1 MHISEGILTAP
12 VLAGGAVLAG
22 AGLVMGLRELKPE
35 RVPQVAVLSS
45 AFFVGSLIH
54 IPFGPVSIHLI
65 LNSINGLILGWAA
78 FPSILVALVLQ
89 ALLFQYGGITVLG
102 VNTVIMA
109 LPAVT
114 TYYLFRR
121 AVRAESSAG
130 AWLGGFAAGFTAVA
144 FGAILIAISLIL
156 SGEGFREPAAVAF
169 AFHLPL
175 MITEGIITGF
185 CITFLRKVKPEIL
198 GISAGIIREG
208 NRV

>member
-1 MHISEGILTAP
+1 MHISEGVLTAP

-156 SGEGFREPAAVAF
+156 SGEGFREPAAVAV

>member
-1 MHISEGILTAP
+1 MHISEGVLTAP

-78 FPSILVALVLQ
+78 FPSIFVALVLQ

-114 TYYLFRR
+114 SYYLFRR

-156 SGEGFREPAAVAF
+156 SGEGFREPAAVAV

-198 GISAGIIREG
+198 SISAGMVREG

>member
-114 TYYLFRR
+114 SYYLFRR

-156 SGEGFREPAAVAF
+156 SGEGFREPAAVAVV
-169 AFHLPL
+169 FHLPL

-198 GISAGIIREG
+198 GISAGINREG